1 MIVWSGKGILSI
13 AVLLIVFV
21 LCLAVLP
28 KAQSDYAFVIAAF
41 AAAAFSWFMGN
52 KWNNQEARIVI
63 DEKTGQRI
71 NLKSVHVLFWIKMQ
85 YWGIIFS
92 IIGLVILAQKSIIA
106 AIILAVFLS
115 GIVYFIYSGK
125 KGTNRTIDIEK
136 EKKSKFQTEK
146 NVEPAVFQVET
157 EEERLRRRQE
167 KEDPSRFMPK

>member
-41 AAAAFSWFMGN
+41 AAAAFSWFMGD
-52 KWNNQEARIVI
+52 KWNNKEARIVI

-71 NLKSVHVLFWIKMQ
+71 NLKSVHALFWIKMQ

-92 IIGLVILAQKSIIA
+92 IIGLIILAQQSIIA
-106 AIILAVFLS
+106 TIISAVLLS
-115 GIVYFIYSGK
+115 GIVYFIYTGK
-125 KGTNRTIDIEK
+125 KSTNETTDINGD
-136 EKKSKFQTEK
+136 KKSKFQAEK
-146 NVEPAVFQVET
+146 NIEPVVPVET